1 MINQSERKV
10 AVLIPCRNEEATIS
24 AVVSEFSEN
33 LPDATIYVYDNDSS
47 DRTVELSRES
57 GAKVGFESLPGKGNV
72 VRRMFADIEAD
83 IYLIVD
89 GDDTYD
95 SAQAPVMIKQ
105 LIEEDLDMVVGV
117 RTFSTESQ
125 ARRGHNFGNR
135 LFNRLYKS
143 LFGSEFSDILSGY
156 RVFSRRF
163 VKSFP
168 GVTSGFEVE
177 TEISVHASQLG
188 LPIAEVP
195 VTYRSRPEGSHSKLR
210 TINDGCRILK
220 AMLVLLKEN
229 RPLLMFGCLSAV
241 SYIAAVSLGLPV
253 VVDFAQ
259 TGLVPK
265 LPTAVLAT
273 GLALL
278 GLLFTAT
285 GLILHSIAKGR
296 IEMKRLAYLS
306 CFRSSHI

>member
-1 MINQSERKV
+1 MLDQPEHKI
-10 AVLIPCRNEEATIS
+10 AVLIPCKNEEATIS
-24 AVVSEFSEN
+24 NVVSEFSQN
-33 LPDATIYVYDNDSS
+33 LPDATIYVYDNGSS
-47 DRTVELSRES
+47 DRTVEMSRQS
-57 GAKVGFESLPGKGNV
+57 GAKVGFESLSGKGHV
-72 VRRMFADIEAD
+72 VRRMFADVEAD

-95 SAQAPVMIKQ
+95 PAQAPVMIKQ
-105 LIEEDLDMVVGV
+105 LLEEELDMVAGV

-125 ARRGHNFGNR
+125 TRRGHTFGNR
-135 LFNRLYKS
+135 LFNRLYRS
-143 LFGSEFSDILSGY
+143 LFGSEFSDILTGY

-168 GVTSGFEVE
+168 AVSSGFEVE

-188 LPIAEVP
+188 LPVSEIP
-195 VTYRSRPEGSHSKLR
+195 VSYRPRPEGSYSKLR
-210 TINDGCRILK
+210 TINDGYRILK

-229 RPLLMFGCLSAV
+229 RPLLMFGWLAALSYTASTV
-241 SYIAAVSLGLPV
+241 LGIPIV
-253 VVDFAQ
+253 VNYVQ

-306 CFRSSHI
+306 CRRTI